1 VLCTA
6 MDVDPAEKAKA
17 ARVQRLLYGIMVV
30 MILTPLVVFFL
41 RSR

>member
-17 ARVQRLLYGIMVV
+17 ARVQRLLYLIMVLL
-30 MILTPLVVFFL
+30 ILSPLVVLFL